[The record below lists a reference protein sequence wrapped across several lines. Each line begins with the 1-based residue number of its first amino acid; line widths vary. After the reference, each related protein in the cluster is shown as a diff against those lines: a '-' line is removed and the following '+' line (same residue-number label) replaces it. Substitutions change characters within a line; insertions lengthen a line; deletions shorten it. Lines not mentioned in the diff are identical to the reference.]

1 MMILRAMDLDDVPQV
16 CAVDAQC
23 VPLPWSPETFQQELS
38 GTVGYYRV
46 AELDGRVV
54 GYLGAHVVLDEAH
67 IVTVGVD
74 PKVRRRGIGERLL
87 ADALRYALANGCHR
101 VTLEVR
107 ERNDAAQRLYRK
119 YGFSPISRRP
129 RYYTDNGE
137 DAIVMWIE
145 DATRPGFRALFAE
158 RLANLE
164 QDKEPE

>member
-1 MMILRAMDLDDVPQV
+1 MMAIRAMEPDDVPQV

-23 VPLPWSPETFQQELS
+23 VPLPWSPETFQQELA

-46 AELDGRVV
+46 AELDRRLV

-74 PKVRRRGIGERLL
+74 PAVRRRGIGERLL
-87 ADALRYALANGCHR
+87 ADALRYA
-101 VTLEVR
+101 
-107 ERNDAAQRLYRK
+107 LYRK

-145 DATRPGFRALFAE
+145 DTTQPSFRALFEE
-158 RLANLE
+158 RLARLE
-164 QDKEPE
+164 SNE